1 MHYSGGTSVDS
12 IVNKVDT
19 IVNHAD
25 EFISTGLEMN
35 KRLAGYDCKMFIQLG
50 KKKNIV
56 IVGGGVAGKEAARVV
71 RLRGHDV
78 TIYEKSDIFGCNLIP
93 THTRDFKYEVGGSS
107 PFTSSKQFAGSSRQS
122 FYGRIPEWPKGADC
136 KSVAFRFD
144 GSNPSSPTKH

>member
-19 IVNHAD
+19 ILNHAD

-56 IVGGGVAGKEAARVV
+56 IVGVV
-71 RLRGHDV
+71 SRGW
-78 TIYEKSDIFGCNLIP
+78 KRRMS
-93 THTRDFKYEVGGSS
+93 
-107 PFTSSKQFAGSSRQS
+107 
-122 FYGRIPEWPKGADC
+122 
-136 KSVAFRFD
+136 
-144 GSNPSSPTKH
+144 

>member
-1 MHYSGGTSVDS
+1 MHYSDGTSVDS

-56 IVGGGVAGKEAARVV
+56 IVGGGVAGMEAAPVV

-93 THTRDFKYEVGGSS
+93 TDTRDFKYEVGGSS
-107 PFTSSKQFAGSSRQS
+107 PFTSS
-122 FYGRIPEWPKGADC
+122 
-136 KSVAFRFD
+136 
-144 GSNPSSPTKH
+144 N